1 MNFEKYA
8 AQGNQFVN
16 EVAVELRRPKE
27 RDRVARVVRATL
39 HGLRARLTMDESFQL
54 LAQLPMV
61 LKAVYVDGWRPL
73 AEPDK
78 HIKTPRALADEVM
91 LADGGNAARDLPS
104 VAEAEE
110 AISAVF
116 RVLKRHISA
125 GEVTSLAHTLPRSL
139 ERMWLDA

>member
-16 EVAVELRRPKE
+16 EVAVELRRSKE
-27 RDRVARVVRATL
+27 RDRVARIVRATL

-61 LKAVYVDGWRPL
+61 LKAVYVDGWRPHD
-73 AEPDK
+73 EPDK
-78 HIKTPRALADEVM
+78 HIKNPRSLADEVM
-91 LADGGNAARDLPS
+91 FVDGTNAAHDLPTI
-104 VAEAEE
+104 AEAEE

-116 RVLKRHISA
+116 RVLKRHISD
-125 GEVTSLAHTLPRSL
+125 GEVDSLAHTLPRSL